1 MRKNLQDCGGVN
13 MDGIYK
19 EKPAVAN
26 LGIIVFHNALES
38 QECKCVQI
46 RWIPPYQQT
55 EEIETLLDEFL

>member
-1 MRKNLQDCGGVN
+1 

-26 LGIIVFHNALES
+26 LGIIMFFKALES

-55 EEIETLLDEFL
+55 QEIETLLDEFL